1 MMKNETASLYC
12 NKVENILGS
21 DLKMRDKEV
30 LKHFY
35 RSFIVYVKNIYN
47 LIGQE
52 GYIGRF
58 ALFNI

>member
-1 MMKNETASLYC
+1 
-12 NKVENILGS
+12 
-21 DLKMRDKEV
+21 MRDKEV

-35 RSFIVYVKNIYN
+35 RSFVVYVKSIYS
-47 LIGQE
+47 LIDQE

>member
-1 MMKNETASLYC
+1 
-12 NKVENILGS
+12 
-21 DLKMRDKEV
+21 MRDKEI